1 MQGGRHCS
9 PETFSY
15 LPAMANTYFINQRDL
30 DFLLFEQLGIQSL
43 AESEKFGDF
52 GQEDYSMIIGEA
64 IRFATEVI
72 APLNQDSDRIGSTF
86 ADGEVTTPPG
96 FIEAYKAAAEN
107 GWIGAAHSPEFGGMG
122 LPMVMGCVLNEI
134 FLGACTSFQLNMG
147 LTSGVGHLIETFG
160 TPEQQAMYAE
170 RLFTGQWTGTMV
182 LTEPGAG
189 SALGDARTTAT
200 PVDGED
206 YFLIRGNKMFISA
219 GEHDLTEN
227 IVHAV
232 LAKLPGDRPGTKSLG
247 LFLVPKFVPHAD
259 GSLGEKNDVVCAG
272 IEHKMGIHGSP
283 TCVLNFGENDTCK
296 GWLLGTE
303 PYKGM
308 RQMFQL
314 MNEARI
320 MTGMQ
325 GVALSGVAYEN
336 SRRFARD
343 RAQGASLKNLGQPDA
358 PSVPIIEHGDVRRML
373 MLQKC
378 HVEGLRALAYYAAV
392 LADKEVTATD
402 PAEAGAAGARLALLT
417 PVVKAFCSD
426 KGFEMC
432 SEAIQVH
439 GGYGYC
445 GEYPVEQYTRDA
457 RIAALYEGTNY
468 IQAADLLGRK
478 LPMAGGAPYTQL
490 LGDIAGWAAKAA
502 DNEATKD
509 VAGALTKAHGA
520 LGMATMELM
529 QASGSGQLDFS
540 LSVATRYL
548 HMLGEVLLGWLLGQ
562 QAEIAAAALEAG
574 ATGDDVDFYKGKVL
588 TAKFYAANVL
598 PLVRAK
604 AAVIANHDM
613 SLFEMPDSVL

>member
-1 MQGGRHCS
+1 M
-9 PETFSY
+9 P
-15 LPAMANTYFINQRDL
+15 NTYFISQRDL
-30 DFLLFEQLGIQSL
+30 DFLLFEQLGIQTL
-43 AESEKFGDF
+43 AESEPFGDF

-72 APLNQDSDRIGSTF
+72 APLNQDSDRIGATF

-96 FIEAYKAAAEN
+96 FIEAYAKAAEN

-122 LPMVMGCVLNEI
+122 LPMVLGCVLNEI

-147 LTSGVGHLIETFG
+147 LTSGVGHLIESFG
-160 TPEQQAMYAE
+160 TDEQKAMYAE

-189 SALGDARTTAT
+189 SHLADCRTTAT
-200 PVDGED
+200 PVEGED
-206 YFLIRGNKMFISA
+206 HFLIRGGKMFISA

-232 LAKLPGDRPGTKSLG
+232 LAKLPGERTGTKALG
-247 LFLVPKFVPHAD
+247 LFLVPKILPNPD
-259 GSLGEKNDVVCAG
+259 GSLGDRNDVVCAG

-283 TCVLNFGENDTCK
+283 TCVLNFGENDSCK

-325 GVALSGVAYEN
+325 GVALSGVAYQN
-336 SRRFARD
+336 ALRFARD
-343 RAQGASLKNLGQPDA
+343 RVQGLSVKSMREPGAKA
-358 PSVPIIEHGDVRRML
+358 VPIIEHGDVRRML
-373 MLQKC
+373 MLQKS
-378 HVEGLRALAYYAAV
+378 HVEGLRALAYYAAF
-392 LADKEVTATD
+392 LADTEVTATD
-402 PAEAGAAGARLALLT
+402 PDAAAAAGARLQLLT

-478 LPMAGGAPYTQL
+478 LPMGGGAPYRAL
-490 LGDIAGWAAKAA
+490 LEEIGAWVATATEDEATADIAAAL
-502 DNEATKD
+502 
-509 VAGALTKAHGA
+509 GKAHGA
-520 LGMATMELM
+520 LGMATMDLM
-529 QASGSGQLDFS
+529 QASAGGQLEFS

-548 HMLGEVLLGWLLGQ
+548 HMLGEVMLGWLLGQ
-562 QAEIAAAALEAG
+562 QAQVATAALAAG

-588 TAKFYAANVL
+588 TAKFFARNIL
-598 PLVRAK
+598 PMVRAK
-604 AAVIANHDM
+604 AAVIKNHDT
-613 SLFEMPDSVL
+613 SVFEMPDAAL

>member
-1 MQGGRHCS
+1 MPNH
-9 PETFSY
+9 
-15 LPAMANTYFINQRDL
+15 YFINQRDL
-30 DFLLFEQLGIQSL
+30 EFLLFEQLRIQTL
-43 AESEKFGDF
+43 AETEAFGDF
-52 GQEDYSMIIGEA
+52 ERDDYAMIIGEA
-64 IRFATEVI
+64 IRFATEAI
-72 APLNQDSDRIGSTF
+72 APLNQDSDRVGATF

-96 FIEAYKAAAEN
+96 FIGAYKQTAQN
-107 GWIGAAHSPEFGGMG
+107 GWIGAAHSPKFGGMG

-147 LTSGVGHLIETFG
+147 LTSGVGHLVESFG

-170 RLFTGQWTGTMV
+170 RLFSGTWTGTMV

-189 SALGDARTTAT
+189 SHLADVRTTAE
-200 PVDGED
+200 PVEGED
-206 YFLIRGNKMFISA
+206 YFLIQGGKMFISA

-227 IVHAV
+227 IIHAV
-232 LAKLPGDRPGTKSLG
+232 LAKMPGGRGGTKALG
-247 LFLVPKFVPHAD
+247 LFLVPKFIPHDD
-259 GSLGEKNDVVCAG
+259 GSLGERNDLICAG

-283 TCVLNFGENDTCK
+283 TCVMNFGENGACK
-296 GWLLGTE
+296 GWLLGSE
-303 PYKGM
+303 PYQGM

-325 GVALSGVAYEN
+325 GVALTGVAYEN

-343 RAQGASLKNLGQPDA
+343 RIQGLPVKRVPGGSPQA
-358 PSVPIIEHGDVRRML
+358 VPIIQHGDVRRML

-378 HVEGLRALAYYAAV
+378 HLEGLRALAYYAATLV
-392 LADKEVTATD
+392 DREVTAKD
-402 PAEAGAAGARLALLT
+402 ADDADAAGGRLALLT

-478 LPMAGGAPYTQL
+478 LPMAGGAPLRAL
-490 LGDIAGWAAKAA
+490 LEEIGAWAAAAALDEVTADIAAALSKAHA
-502 DNEATKD
+502 ALEATTMQLTEST
-509 VAGALTKAHGA
+509 AGG
-520 LGMATMELM
+520 
-529 QASGSGQLDFS
+529 DFEFAM
-540 LSVATRYL
+540 SVATRYL
-548 HMLGEVLLGWLLGQ
+548 HMFGEVLVGWLLGQ
-562 QAEIAAAALEAG
+562 QAQVATAALEAG
-574 ATGDDVDFYKGKVL
+574 ADGDDVDFYKGKVL
-588 TAKFYAANVL
+588 TARFYALNVL
-598 PLVRAK
+598 PFVNAK
-604 AAVIANHDM
+604 AAAIQHTDT
-613 SLFEMPDSVL
+613 SLFKMPDAVL

>member
-1 MQGGRHCS
+1 M
-9 PETFSY
+9 P
-15 LPAMANTYFINQRDL
+15 NTYFLNQRDL
-30 DFLLFEQLGIQSL
+30 QFLLFEQLGIQAL
-43 AESEKFGDF
+43 AGTEKFAAF
-52 GQEDYSMIIGEA
+52 EQEDYDMIIGEA

-72 APLNQDSDRIGSTF
+72 APLNQDSDRIGATF
-86 ADGEVTTPPG
+86 SEGEVTTPPG
-96 FIEAYKAAAEN
+96 FVDAYRQAAEN
-107 GWIGAAHSPEFGGMG
+107 GWIGASHSPEFGGMG
-122 LPMVMGCVLNEI
+122 LPMVLGCVLNEV

-147 LTSGVGHLIETFG
+147 LTSGVGHLIESFG
-160 TPEQQAMYAE
+160 TDEQKATYAE
-170 RLFTGQWTGTMV
+170 KLFTGQWTGTMV

-189 SALGDARTTAT
+189 SHLADARTTAT
-200 PVDGED
+200 PIEGED
-206 YFLIRGNKMFISA
+206 AWLIQGNKMFISA
-219 GEHDLTEN
+219 GEHDLTDN

-232 LAKLPGDRPGTKSLG
+232 LAKMPGDRQGTKALG
-247 LFLVPKFVPHAD
+247 LFLVPKFLINDD
-259 GSLGEKNDVVCAG
+259 GSLGERNDVVCAG

-283 TCVLNFGENDTCK
+283 TCVLNFGENDRCK

-303 PYKGM
+303 PYRGM

-325 GVALSGVAYEN
+325 GVALAGVAYEN
-336 SRRFARD
+336 ARRFARD
-343 RAQGASLKNLGQPDA
+343 RAQGVSVNKLGDRSAQ
-358 PSVPIIEHGDVRRML
+358 SVPIIEHGDVRRML
-373 MLQKC
+373 LLQKS
-378 HVEGLRALAYYAAV
+378 HVEGLRALAYYAAF
-392 LADKEVTATD
+392 LADTEVTATD
-402 PAEAGAAGARLALLT
+402 PDAAAAAGARLALLT

-478 LPMAGGAPYTQL
+478 LPMAGGAPYRAL
-490 LGDIAGWAAKAA
+490 LEEIGAWAAKASEDETLA
-502 DNEATKD
+502 PVGTSLA
-509 VAGALTKAHGA
+509 KAHGA

-529 QASGSGQLDFS
+529 QASGSGELDFS

-562 QAEIAAAALEAG
+562 QAELAATKLAD
-574 ATGDDVDFYKGKVL
+574 ATGDDVAFYRGKVA
-588 TAKFYAANVL
+588 TATLFARNVL
-598 PLVRAK
+598 PFVRAK
-604 AAVIANHDM
+604 AAVIQSHDR
-613 SLFEMPDSVL
+613 SIFEIPDEVL